1 MNIKRIAIATLVGVA
16 IVPLVGLAFAAMLTT
31 ITMDIGFIEAWWKA
45 MVLLVTTNPLAP
57 EGSNV
62 RAWMLSI
69 VIMGFMSF
77 FAQKD

>member
-1 MNIKRIAIATLVGVA
+1 MNIKRIAIATLVGVS
-16 IVPLVGLAFAAMLTT
+16 IVPLAGLAFAAMLTT
-31 ITMDIGFIEAWWKA
+31 LTLDMGFIEAWWRA
-45 MVLLVTTNPLAP
+45 MVLLVTTNPLAE

-69 VIMGFMSF
+69 VIIGFMSF

>member
-1 MNIKRIAIATLVGVA
+1 MIKRIAIATLVGVA
-16 IVPLVGLAFAAMLTT
+16 IVPLAGLALAALLTA

-69 VIMGFMSF
+69 VIMSF